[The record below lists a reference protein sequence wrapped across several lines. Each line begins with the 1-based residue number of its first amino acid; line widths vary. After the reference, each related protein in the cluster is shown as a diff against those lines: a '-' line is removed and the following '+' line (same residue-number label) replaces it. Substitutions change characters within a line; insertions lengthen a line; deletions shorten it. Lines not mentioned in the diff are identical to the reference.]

1 MTGPAWIVVPTYNEA
16 ANLEVLVR
24 GVRAA
29 VPEARILV
37 VDDDSPDGTGR
48 LADGLAAADE
58 HVEVLHRPGKAGL
71 GLAYVNGFAHAL
83 RAGAGYV
90 VEMDADLSHDPA
102 DLPRLIGRAQAGAD
116 LVLGSRYTA
125 GGGVEDWDLLRRV
138 LSRGGCRYARAVL
151 GVGVRDLTGG
161 FKCFRADTLR
171 VDRLRDRA
179 LGGLRV
185 PGRADLPGAR
195 ARAARR
201 GGPDHVP
208 RPQRRRLEDVRAD
221 RARGDLAGP
230 RAADRPPPRRP
241 AGGPRLRGTGDP
253 ADPRGMKTEQLAV
266 VQGWADTRG
275 ALRRWNARPATVL
288 RPWALASLGVAVLL
302 LAATW
307 AVAMLSE
314 PDPSG
319 ASFPGVTDR
328 ATLGSR
334 TIVKTPSLLALKA
347 T

>member
-16 ANLEVLVR
+16 ANLEALVR

-58 HVEVLHRPGKAGL
+58 HVDVLHRPGKAGL

-102 DLPRLIGRAQAGAD
+102 DLPRLLGPAQAGAD

-138 LSRGGCRYARAVL
+138 LSRGGCRYARHVL

-171 VDRLRDRA
+171 AIDFETVRSEGYAFQVELTYRA
-179 LGGLRV
+179 LARGLRV
-185 PGRADLPGAR
+185 EEVPITFRDRNAGDSKMSAR
-195 ARAARR
+195 IALEAIWLVPALRIARR
-201 GGPDHVP
+201 RDGLPEAPGSGEP
-208 RPQRRRLEDVRAD
+208 
-221 RARGDLAGP
+221 
-230 RAADRPPPRRP
+230 
-241 AGGPRLRGTGDP
+241 GTLP
-253 ADPRGMKTEQLAV
+253 IPEA
-266 VQGWADTRG
+266 
-275 ALRRWNARPATVL
+275 
-288 RPWALASLGVAVLL
+288 
-302 LAATW
+302 
-307 AVAMLSE
+307 
-314 PDPSG
+314 
-319 ASFPGVTDR
+319 
-328 ATLGSR
+328 
-334 TIVKTPSLLALKA
+334 
-347 T
+347 